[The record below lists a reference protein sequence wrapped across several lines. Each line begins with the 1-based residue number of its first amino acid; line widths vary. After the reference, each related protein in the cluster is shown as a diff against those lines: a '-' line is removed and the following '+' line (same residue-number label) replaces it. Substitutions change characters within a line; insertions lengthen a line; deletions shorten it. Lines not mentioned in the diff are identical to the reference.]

1 MEAGTD
7 FKFRDDLFNA
17 KDTGSTC
24 PVELM
29 LDPFAGIVYRY
40 TTVKFKLGEDD
51 IPRLQFDYEIIKTN
65 DLSMTT
71 LRKNEK
77 FNSILG
83 VILNTLLLDAAELGE
98 DKPNETRDNDSEEL
112 DPERG
117 LHKEGSTVPQA

>member
-1 MEAGTD
+1 MILGTD
-7 FKFRDDLFNA
+7 YKFRDDLFDS
-17 KDTGSTC
+17 KTDGTTV
-24 PVELM
+24 PIELT
-29 LDPFAGIVYRY
+29 LDPYTGVVYRY
-40 TTVKFKLGEDD
+40 TRVAFKMDGE
-51 IPRLQFDYEIIKTN
+51 IPRMLFDYEIIKTN

>member
-1 MEAGTD
+1 MELGTD

-17 KDTGSTC
+17 KEAGSTV

-40 TTVKFKLGEDD
+40 TTVTFKMGEDD
-51 IPRLQFDYEIIKTN
+51 IPRLLYDYEIIKTN

-77 FNSILG
+77 FNAALG
-83 VILNTLLLDAAELGE
+83 LILNSLLLESSEVEGVS
-98 DKPNETRDNDSEEL
+98 ETRTNDTEEPNQG
-112 DPERG
+112 PE
-117 LHKEGSTVPQA
+117 LHS